1 MYLKCS
7 RNKVEMS
14 AEEIFRKFRPYCAVL
29 ASQPSAECLAKL
41 AELCDDT
48 AATELELV
56 QDRVSFQ
63 QNQSGNS
70 LSGAKKVCD
79 KIWPKLQLKVLF
91 MAKFALNKSC

>member
-1 MYLKCS
+1 MLLLLLLLYWLTEYLRYGASLQTLEKLFSCPITTLS
-7 RNKVEMS
+7 TWCLVTG
-14 AEEIFRKFRPYCAVL
+14 AEPVH
-29 ASQPSAECLAKL
+29 S
-41 AELCDDT
+41 
-48 AATELELV
+48 
-56 QDRVSFQ
+56 RVSFQ

>member
-1 MYLKCS
+1 MPI
-7 RNKVEMS
+7 VVH
-14 AEEIFRKFRPYCAVL
+14 VL
-29 ASQPSAECLAKL
+29 ASQVVVTDLAAPMLMAEPVCQQSVAGS
-41 AELCDDT
+41 
-48 AATELELV
+48 
-56 QDRVSFQ
+56 RVSFQ

>member
-1 MYLKCS
+1 MRGQRTWGMWTPGSGGQSAAPGTS
-7 RNKVEMS
+7 RGP
-14 AEEIFRKFRPYCAVL
+14 R
-29 ASQPSAECLAKL
+29 
-41 AELCDDT
+41 
-48 AATELELV
+48 LV
-56 QDRVSFQ
+56 TPGTRVSFQ

>member
-1 MYLKCS
+1 MD
-7 RNKVEMS
+7 
-14 AEEIFRKFRPYCAVL
+14 AVDL
-29 ASQPSAECLAKL
+29 EHEQ
-41 AELCDDT
+41 T
-48 AATELELV
+48 HLELLE
-56 QDRVSFQ
+56 DRVSFQ